1 MTPICNTGI
10 QTQTN
15 INTQKTVMKLHKHTQ
30 QHTNKNS
37 NEVTQTHANTPEY
50 MHKPQ

>member
-30 QHTNKNS
+30 QQTNIN
-37 NEVTQTHANTPEY
+37 TQ
-50 MHKPQ
+50 KQ